1 MNNLDIYAG
10 NINFKKK
17 YKKMFDAYA
26 SVEKNTNRLFFKIS
40 NIFYI
45 VDLNSYLYLCINTI
59 LKYF

>member
-26 SVEKNTNRLFFKIS
+26 SVEKKTQIDCFLKFQ
-40 NIFYI
+40 IFSI
-45 VDLNSYLYLCINTI
+45 
-59 LKYF
+59 